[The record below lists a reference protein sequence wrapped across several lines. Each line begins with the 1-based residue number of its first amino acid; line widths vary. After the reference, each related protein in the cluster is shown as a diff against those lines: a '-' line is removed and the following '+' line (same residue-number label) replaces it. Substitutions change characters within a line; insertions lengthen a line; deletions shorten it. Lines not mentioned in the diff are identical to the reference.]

1 MLNNIF
7 NSSEKNFI
15 FISLPS
21 ILVVLLPFF
30 LITGPFLPD
39 LAISICA
46 TLFLIDS
53 TNHSLKKYYLSK
65 FFLIFLSFWFIL
77 IISSLLSDNIIYS
90 LSTSL
95 FYIRF
100 GVFSLSVWY
109 LINHD
114 ERILKYL
121 FYSFLIFFSILLA
134 DGYLQFFTGNNIFGW
149 EIIGT
154 RVSSFF
160 KDELILGSYLSRL
173 FPIFFAI
180 FIWKLEKEKNFFFY
194 SPIVIFILIEVL
206 IFLSGERTA
215 FFYLNL
221 SAAFIIVLSKNFKRM
236 RLYSICVSFL
246 LMTLISYF
254 QPAFKEKIVDQTLK
268 QTGITGIFDYKN
280 LKLFSS
286 EHQNHY
292 ISAWRMFEDN
302 KVIGIG
308 TKLFRK
314 NCNKERYKITF
325 ESCTTH
331 PHNTYIQL
339 LSETGI
345 IGFTLVFSIFCTLV
359 YYCLKHF
366 YLKIFSKKIF
376 FSDFQISLISAVII
390 SLWPLVPSG
399 NFFNNW
405 LSVVYFFPVGIL
417 LWSFDFDKN

>member
-1 MLNNIF
+1 MY
-7 NSSEKNFI
+7 EKRIGF
-15 FISLPS
+15 
-21 ILVVLLPFF
+21 
-30 LITGPFLPD
+30 
-39 LAISICA
+39 
-46 TLFLIDS
+46 
-53 TNHSLKKYYLSK
+53 
-65 FFLIFLSFWFIL
+65 
-77 IISSLLSDNIIYS
+77 
-90 LSTSL
+90 
-95 FYIRF
+95 
-100 GVFSLSVWY
+100 FSLSVWY

-180 FIWKLEKEKNFFFY
+180 FIWMFEKEKNFFLF
-194 SPIVIFILIEVL
+194 SAIVIFVLIEVL
-206 IFLSGERTA
+206 IFLSGERAA

-221 SAAFIIVLSKNFKRM
+221 SAAFIIILSKNFKRM
-236 RLYSICVSFL
+236 RLYGVCVSFL
-246 LMTLISYF
+246 LMILISYF

-345 IGFTLVFSIFCTLV
+345 IGFTLVFSIFFGSGL
-359 YYCLKHF
+359 LPKAF
-366 YLKIFSKKIF
+366 LFKNIFKK
-376 FSDFQISLISAVII
+376 
-390 SLWPLVPSG
+390 
-399 NFFNNW
+399 NFFFRFSN
-405 LSVVYFFPVGIL
+405 
-417 LWSFDFDKN
+417 